1 MEVILLSQ
9 IFIYNLVFK
18 KLLKQLEGRVWK
30 RRHDISSLFDSDNA
44 EEHKDEERSNYVTI
58 HLLA

>member
-9 IFIYNLVFK
+9 IFIYNLLFK
-18 KLLKQLEGRVWK
+18 KLKLEGRVWK
-30 RRHDISSLFDSDNA
+30 RRHDISSLFDSDNS
-44 EEHKDEERSNYVTI
+44 EEYKDEERSNYVTI